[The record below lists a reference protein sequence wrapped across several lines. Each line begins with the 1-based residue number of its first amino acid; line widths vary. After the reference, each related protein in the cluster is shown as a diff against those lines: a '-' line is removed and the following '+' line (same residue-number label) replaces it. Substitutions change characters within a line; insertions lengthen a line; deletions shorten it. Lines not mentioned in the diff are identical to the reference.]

1 MGFLNSNTEERL
13 DLQRVYGTK
22 HFSTKVQYLL
32 QMENHLILQENRCEE
47 MSEVAM
53 NM

>member
-1 MGFLNSNTEERL
+1 MGFLNSNTEEHL
-13 DLQRVYGTK
+13 DLQRIYGK